1 MFLVM
6 AHDGGFIEEGSFCAS
21 SSSSPLL
28 PLLLLLLVF
37 FCCFL
42 DMVPSGGLVSKVGLW
57 SLFALLLF
65 RQTKR
70 RNGFFFCEHV
80 VLWCGKWRVLLFLR
94 WILEMRKGR
103 VGSRKSIHGGFEKC
117 GLFLAFQT
125 GVSWRGSSGQKEI
138 ENESGEK
145 TDTMPYPRPRFEM
158 KSSRMKNAL

>member
-1 MFLVM
+1 M

-42 DMVPSGGLVSKVGLW
+42 DMVPSGGLVSKVGLR

-70 RNGFFFCEHV
+70 RNGFFFV
-80 VLWCGKWRVLLFLR
+80 STIVQALFSGDESGVSDCPST
-94 WILEMRKGR
+94 WEVDLEMRELR
-103 VGSRKSIHGGFEKC
+103 VFFAI
-117 GLFLAFQT
+117 
-125 GVSWRGSSGQKEI
+125 
-138 ENESGEK
+138 
-145 TDTMPYPRPRFEM
+145 
-158 KSSRMKNAL
+158 